1 MSNFSLYSPFMNS
14 DSSRIIA
21 LTVVLI
27 GLPVNLF
34 LIGYIIISECFICKL
49 PAIGR
54 DRCEH
59 MRKPSL
65 WLLFN
70 LLVCDLIGVTY
81 ITIIVISDAYYT
93 QYYQHKYQHLA
104 NVSYSLIKNE
114 WFKTTACSFAQFLS
128 KIYLCM
134 SSTLTLLI
142 AVDRFMLI
150 VYPYNRRKLTI
161 KKSKILT
168 SITWIADII
177 MAAGIVVFDN
187 IGKRKLSPYTFERT
201 SNLCLGLYDLEQIYF
216 ILGLLELL
224 YILIAYTTAFILYVH
239 MIVTLR
245 KSTTISRSQFRS
257 VFDKRLQITLTFI
270 ALTSVFSFYVIAGAA
285 IYDNIN
291 KIIVPSK
298 IRKAISMLPFSN
310 TAIDPL
316 LYLIFRFRD
325 FRTLLRKCV
334 FSNRVNMIAVD
345 VAGYNQNETVKTS
358 N

>member
-34 LIGYIIISECFICKL
+34 LIGYIIISECFTCKL
-49 PAIGR
+49 PTIGR

-128 KIYLCM
+128 KIFLYM

-142 AVDRFMLI
+142 AVDRYILI
-150 VYPYNRRKLTI
+150 VYPYSRRKLTI

-168 SITWIADII
+168 SITWIAGII
-177 MAAGIVVFDN
+177 IAAGIVVFDN
-187 IGKRKLSPYTFERT
+187 IGKRKLSPYTFEHS
-201 SNLCLGLYDLEQIYF
+201 SNLCLGLFLMGQIYF
-216 ILGLLELL
+216 ILGLLEMF

-239 MIVTLR
+239 MIVMLR

-270 ALTSVFSFYVIAGAA
+270 ALTNVFSFYIITGVG

-291 KIIVPSK
+291 KIIVLSQ

-316 LYLIFRFRD
+316 LYFVFRFRD
-325 FRTLLRKCV
+325 FRTLLRK
-334 FSNRVNMIAVD
+334 FFFLNRRNTIAID
-345 VAGYNQNETVKTS
+345 VASFNQNETEKTT